1 MKIKI
6 EEKHENSLLKR
17 QDITFLVDHSGTATP
32 SRIDLR
38 AKLAA
43 MLNSKEDQLYI
54 IKLSGLYGQS
64 TSQGY
69 AHLYPTKEA
78 ALKQEQ
84 AYNRASATVATANQT
99 IPRWRELWH
108 GLSTAKRAAIV
119 IAIVVLSVFTTVSSL
134 PRAFNPLHPAPA
146 LASPCVLS
154 ILGGSAEFR
163 NVTSDT
169 WIQCSDGMVL
179 KPSTFEII

>member
-6 EEKHENSLLKR
+6 EDKHENSLLNR
-17 QDITFLVDHSGTATP
+17 QDITFLIDHTGNATP
-32 SRIDLR
+32 TRNDVR

-78 ALKQEQ
+78 ALKHEK
-84 AYNRASATVATANQT
+84 AYIIKRHT
-99 IPRWRELWH
+99 IEE
-108 GLSTAKRAAIV
+108 AAPPP
-119 IAIVVLSVFTTVSSL
+119 AMEPT
-134 PRAFNPLHPAPA
+134 PPAPEEK
-146 LASPCVLS
+146 
-154 ILGGSAEFR
+154 AEEP
-163 NVTSDT
+163 TEPP
-169 WIQCSDGMVL
+169 
-179 KPSTFEII
+179 KPKEEKPPRKKEEKPKPKEEKPKAEAKKEEPKADPPKEKPKKAPKKKK

>member
-6 EEKHENSLLKR
+6 EEKHENSLLNR

-32 SRIDLR
+32 SRIDVR

-84 AYNRASATVATANQT
+84 AYIIKRHT
-99 IPRWRELWH
+99 IEEAAP
-108 GLSTAKRAAIV
+108 TPAKEP
-119 IAIVVLSVFTTVSSL
+119 T
-134 PRAFNPLHPAPA
+134 PPAPEEKGEE
-146 LASPCVLS
+146 PTEPPKEE
-154 ILGGSAEFR
+154 GKPPKKKEEKPKPKEEGKPKAE
-163 NVTSDT
+163 VKKEEPPKEE
-169 WIQCSDGMVL
+169 G
-179 KPSTFEII
+179 KPPKKKEEPKTAPPNGKPKKAPKKK